1 MTDDLTDLYSTST
14 KLMKRSE
21 IRELL
26 KLTRKPDIIS
36 FAGGLPDPETF
47 PVEEIK
53 EACVWVLENESALAL
68 QYGPTEGDIRLRKDL
83 AEFLGQ
89 QGTEVGPENILTTV
103 ASQQGLD
110 LVGKV
115 FLDRGDPIILSL
127 PTYIGGLQAFWN
139 YGAEMIGVAL
149 DDDGMDVDEAEKAL
163 KKLRAQGRRAKF
175 IYVVPDFQNPAGVTL
190 SRERRE
196 RLAKMAVEYDT
207 VIIEDSPYKRLRF
220 EGEHLPSIFSLAPKG
235 RVVGLYTFSKIFC
248 PGFRLGWMAAEES
261 MLDKFVTAKQAVD
274 LCTPSFTQSVVHR
287 YYSTGQLLERIS
299 LNCERYRRKKGIMLD
314 ALEEFMPDLKGLSWT
329 KPEGGLFLFARL
341 PEHMD
346 ATDMFDSAIEEKVA
360 YVIGSAFYADGKGR
374 NTMRLNFSF
383 PTEEQIVEGIS
394 RLGRVVADTAAT
406 AKSA

>member
-47 PVEEIK
+47 PVKEIK
-53 EACVWVLENESALAL
+53 EACAWVLENESALAL